1 MCLIAEPASARQP
14 KVHPQAAIQPTPLP
28 ETFVPPSLPEPWLR
42 GPLPGIP
49 ATLQPAGHALV
60 AALEETQRVSSD
72 LATAQLWLRPGGIA
86 SIGFHLLHLAGSTD
100 RLLTYARGEALSESQ
115 RASLADEQSMGE
127 PFPSL
132 EVLLAAWNRIVEQ
145 ALVQLA
151 ETPDAML
158 DVPRTIGRAELPS
171 TVRGLLFH
179 AAEHAQRHAGQV
191 VTTARLI
198 RSPNATSGTH

>member
-1 MCLIAEPASARQP
+1 M
-14 KVHPQAAIQPTPLP
+14 
-28 ETFVPPSLPEPWLR
+28 
-42 GPLPGIP
+42 
-49 ATLQPAGHALV
+49 
-60 AALEETQRVSSD
+60 SSD
-72 LATAQLWLRPGGIA
+72 LATAQRWLRPGGVT

-100 RLLTYARGEALSESQ
+100 RLLTYARGEALSGSQ

-132 EVLLAAWNRIVEQ
+132 EVLLAAWNRIVER

-198 RSPNATSGTH
+198 RSPDATSGTH